1 MKWKGYIQERGC
13 TGVTIDKI
21 KHHLEN
27 NIINTIDLLINT
39 NKIDILKKW
48 RKDLL
53 IEIKRRCDE
62 NIDIYP
68 LQYELKYLDSMGVDA
83 E

>member
-1 MKWKGYIQERGC
+1 
-13 TGVTIDKI
+13 VTIDKI